1 MSKKSESTGIVTL
14 GVEVLNI
21 SPKGL
26 WLILDGREHHLAFE
40 DFPWFQSAT
49 IAQIGHVER
58 ISTEHLYWPDLDVD
72 LHVESIEFPE
82 RFPLKAR

>member
-26 WLILDGREHHLAFE
+26 WLFLDGREHHLAFE
-40 DFPWFQSAT
+40 DFPWFRSAT
-49 IAQIGHVER
+49 IAQIGHVEC
-58 ISTEHLYWPDLDVD
+58 IGNKHLYWPDLDVD